1 MLTGLRI
8 QNFKGIKGP
17 IEIPIKPVTLLYGV
31 NSAGKS
37 SVLHSMH
44 FMRGVLENYDLDPT
58 GSPYAADDIDL
69 GGFLNLLHKHTVG
82 RRMVLG
88 YSLNLSSI
96 DLPEYGATS
105 SISIS
110 DKLKEA
116 YVEFGFSADDQDHSP
131 KLDYYLVSL
140 NGADAALVMPD
151 AVQVAAGKKR
161 LAYINVRHP
170 LLESAAKSDA
180 DDTAAPVED
189 LELRKLIPRTE
200 DDDDLDAELAGASL
214 EEIESRREERKRE
227 LKDEYEFHGKHRD
240 LLKYP
245 VTGFRNGLPSWGK
258 VVSSSVFDA
267 LTDDEFEDDA
277 EKIDLLEFTPGV
289 LTELIV
295 GPLEVLRDLLVD
307 SRAVGPLR
315 AIPERRLNLDNVA
328 NEADWY
334 GGLAAWSR
342 LHECPPAQLAEVST
356 WLYSADLLGTGYSLE
371 REEFREVPLHYLEAV
386 RSGASNTIN
395 LNWAS
400 VDALP
405 ITRRVWLV
413 DSKNHVRVTPHDVG
427 VGLSQLIPVVTA
439 SVDSYRTLVLIEQ
452 PELHIHPRIQVGLG
466 DLYLQSA
473 AKFHRNFLIETHS
486 EALLLRMMKRIRQT
500 HDGELPVDVPPASK
514 DDIAVYLIQ
523 NEGKGVAVMQMRIND
538 RGEFLKPWPKGLFE
552 ESLRETF

>member
-8 QNFKGIKGP
+8 QNFKGIEGP
-17 IEIPIKPVTLLYGV
+17 IDIPIKPVTLLYGV
-31 NSAGKS
+31 NSVGKS
-37 SVLHSMH
+37 SILHSMH
-44 FMRGVLENYDLDPT
+44 FIRGLLEDYDLDPT

-69 GGFLNLLHKHTVG
+69 GGFLNLLHKHAVG

-140 NGADAALVMPD
+140 NGADAALVIPD
-151 AVQVAAGKKR
+151 AVQAAAGKKR

-180 DDTAAPVED
+180 DDTESTVED

-200 DDDDLDAELAGASL
+200 DDDDLDAELAGASP

-227 LKDEYEFHGKHRD
+227 LKDEYEFHVKHRD

-245 VTGFRNGLPSWGK
+245 VTGFRNGLPRWGK

-267 LTDDEFEDDA
+267 RADDEFEDDA
-277 EKIDLLEFTPGV
+277 EKIDLLEFTPGI

-295 GPLEVLRDLLVD
+295 GPLEILRDLLVD

-356 WLYSADLLGTGYSLE
+356 WLYDADRLGTGYSLE
-371 REEFREVPLHYLEAV
+371 REEFREVPLHYLGAV
-386 RSGASNTIN
+386 RAGASNTID

-400 VDALP
+400 IDALP

-466 DLYLQSA
+466 DLYLQSST
-473 AKFHRNFLIETHS
+473 KFQRNFLIETHS

-500 HDGELPVDVPPASK
+500 QYGELPEGVPPASR

-523 NEGKGVAVMQMRIND
+523 NEGKGVAVMQMRINH
-538 RGEFLKPWPKGLFE
+538 RGEFVKPWPKGLFE